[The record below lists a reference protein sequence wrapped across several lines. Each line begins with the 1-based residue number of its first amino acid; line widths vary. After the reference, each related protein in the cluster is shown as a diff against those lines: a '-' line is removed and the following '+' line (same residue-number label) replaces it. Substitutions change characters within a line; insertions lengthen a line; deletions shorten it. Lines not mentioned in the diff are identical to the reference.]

1 MIDASIKCL
10 KNEDFE
16 LFPDFLTGG
25 LADCS
30 KYNEGLRGGKVRL
43 RAKISQIDRKIL
55 VINEIPYGTTT
66 TSLIESIINANDK
79 GKIKVKKN

>member
-1 MIDASIKCL
+1 MPPSNAL

-43 RAKISQIDRKIL
+43 RAKKISQI
-55 VINEIPYGTTT
+55 EP
-66 TSLIESIINANDK
+66 
-79 GKIKVKKN
+79 